1 MLFVNF
7 VLKLLVAHK
16 KSLLILTVLT
26 ICPFC
31 RYLELTQKVIKT
43 IACRPDSKIK
53 TYSLYYIQNK
63 NLKKKRGHEFER
75 VLWWGW
81 STWKELKEGKEMM
94 EICNLFQKIK
104 I

>member
-1 MLFVNF
+1 MLLIDF

-26 ICPFC
+26 VCPICRC
-31 RYLELTQKVIKT
+31 LELTLKVIKT

-63 NLKKKRGHEFER
+63 NFFLKKEAMNLREYCGG
-75 VLWWGW
+75 GW
-81 STWKELKEGKEMM
+81 STWKELEEKKEMV
-94 EICNLFQKIK
+94 EIMQL
-104 I
+104 

>member
-63 NLKKKRGHEFER
+63 NLKKKEAMSLREYCGGGGVH
-75 VLWWGW
+75 
-81 STWKELKEGKEMM
+81 GK
-94 EICNLFQKIK
+94 N
-104 I
+104 